1 MFSEQ
6 SPMMLVFF
14 LLCFI
19 GLLVMFFFIMR
30 HLEELARSVREERA
44 KVFALLQHIDARL
57 AALSGEETTPK
68 PAVAGVFAGV
78 SGGAAGLG
86 DGLDFG
92 SMGAEPA
99 PLDQPVLDLRFATER
114 MEPSGLQATAPQQA
128 APQQDAPTMGMLSFG
143 TDTATPRR
151 AEAAR
156 RNASQPRRPDGGLD
170 MPSLR
175 MGK

>member
-30 HLEELARSVREERA
+30 HLEELARSMREERA
-44 KVFALLQHIDARL
+44 KVFAQLQHIDARL
-57 AALSGEETTPK
+57 AALSGEEAAFK
-68 PAVAGVFAGV
+68 PAVAGVFAGNAGV
-78 SGGAAGLG
+78 PAGLG

-92 SMGAEPA
+92 NMGAETA
-99 PLDQPVLDLRFATER
+99 PLEEPVLDLRFATER
-114 MEPSGLQATAPQQA
+114 VEPAGMQATVAQQT

-143 TDTATPRR
+143 TEAATPRR

-156 RNASQPRRPDGGLD
+156 RNASQPRRADGGLD